1 MTNQTFQNLKQ
12 KHEAGAKGGKKNVL
26 TYSSHD
32 FASFDFYVWFV
43 NNVARRFCANHQA

>member
-12 KHEAGAKGGKKNVL
+12 KYEADAKGRKKMCWL
-26 TYSSHD
+26 TVVIILY
-32 FASFDFYVWFV
+32 FDFYVWFV